1 MATLFFLE
9 KCGKSSPWCVLVIN
23 QNARFM
29 EKAKTDTLASTHRAI
44 SEILRNYVA
53 DEDARLELDYK
64 IFCILKKHT
73 EKLNPEDS
81 LLCLLEEFST
91 FAK

>member
-1 MATLFFLE
+1 MENTMTATL
-9 KCGKSSPWCVLVIN
+9 V
-23 QNARFM
+23 
-29 EKAKTDTLASTHRAI
+29 STYRAI
-44 SEILRNYVA
+44 SEILRDYVA

-64 IFCILKKHT
+64 IFCILKEQT

-81 LLCLLEEFST
+81 LLLLLEEFST